1 MMKRL
6 IWVNNV
12 MTKQCNLGHQKF
24 FSLHCIKLML
34 RTAGYS
40 AAIAA
45 RDISLPLSIYLST
58 SFLLSAIWP
67 LSVLYQAIAALNSL
81 AGYLFSSAEQV
92 VHVPLS

>member
-1 MMKRL
+1 
-6 IWVNNV
+6 

-45 RDISLPLSIYLST
+45 RDISLPPSIYLSIYIFPLVCDMAT
-58 SFLLSAIWP
+58 IGPISGHSSTKQLSR
-67 LSVLYQAIAALNSL
+67 
-81 AGYLFSSAEQV
+81 LFIQQR
-92 VHVPLS
+92 